1 MKKLIPFFA
10 ILMIAFLF
18 IPVCSAEDNSDLIA
32 EWNLRVSVP
41 ENTYAVLEGN
51 EYYIYAQQ
59 EGSIPYVM
67 ITTYSFDS
75 AEDFIPAFTEYMQNQ
90 YKDLVVTSDAKEK
103 QIGEKQCYEIDYS
116 YTVSGYEV
124 KDRRIVAA
132 VDGITY
138 MFASKEVE
146 ELDMTIG
153 DLLENVVAECE
164 FLPAGKEIQDEL
176 AVPGLLYCK
185 EDGMPKYWL
194 DFTGIMT
201 DNLVLHCYF
210 RSSDP
215 TFYESVFIPDLS
227 TADITE
233 TDIVIHNVYDEYGFD
248 RSDWFKSFIIRFY
261 EDSAEMIVERDE
273 STLAGG
279 AEDNILTG
287 SYEMFPVGVSFRTEG
302 DQLKTFM
309 RPVKE
314 GPYSVEDL
322 CHWSQIWYFT
332 RSGFFPPEAEATENE
347 DGTFTVQ
354 LYEIV
359 TNEGITHTATSAWL
373 TLDEN
378 GSGVNDITGETVSL
392 KKW

>member
-138 MFASKEVE
+138 MFASKEVP
-146 ELDMTIG
+146 ELDETVGTM
-153 DLLENVVAECE
+153 LEDV
-164 FLPAGKEIQDEL
+164 I
-176 AVPGLLYCK
+176 
-185 EDGMPKYWL
+185 
-194 DFTGIMT
+194 
-201 DNLVLHCYF
+201 
-210 RSSDP
+210 
-215 TFYESVFIPDLS
+215 
-227 TADITE
+227 ADCIFITE
-233 TDIVIHNVYDEYGFD
+233 
-248 RSDWFKSFIIRFY
+248 
-261 EDSAEMIVERDE
+261 
-273 STLAGG
+273 
-279 AEDNILTG
+279 
-287 SYEMFPVGVSFRTEG
+287 
-302 DQLKTFM
+302 
-309 RPVKE
+309 
-314 GPYSVEDL
+314 
-322 CHWSQIWYFT
+322 
-332 RSGFFPPEAEATENE
+332 
-347 DGTFTVQ
+347 
-354 LYEIV
+354 
-359 TNEGITHTATSAWL
+359 
-373 TLDEN
+373 
-378 GSGVNDITGETVSL
+378 
-392 KKW
+392 